1 MSHKRMN
8 KNARR
13 ALKEFKYEMSEELGA
28 NNFANTKSHK
38 KNNKRVSEAAEED
51 MGTDFKF

>member
-1 MSHKRMN
+1 MN

>member
-1 MSHKRMN
+1 MSHKKMN

-13 ALKEFKYEMSEELGA
+13 AFKEFKYEMSEEIGA
-28 NNFANTKSHK
+28 NNFADTKTRK
-38 KNNKRVSEAAEED
+38 KNNKRLSEAAEEQ